1 MSQQNAL
8 GGAAGAGMGMFPDL
22 GKLVKAMTEKP
33 VLDLAGDKSSA
44 AGTLVFVYVLV
55 CISRSKGG
63 SGEGR
68 G

>member
-1 MSQQNAL
+1 M

-44 AGTLVFVYVLV
+44 GTMMFFVFMFMF
-55 CISRSKGG
+55 
-63 SGEGR
+63 
-68 G
+68 